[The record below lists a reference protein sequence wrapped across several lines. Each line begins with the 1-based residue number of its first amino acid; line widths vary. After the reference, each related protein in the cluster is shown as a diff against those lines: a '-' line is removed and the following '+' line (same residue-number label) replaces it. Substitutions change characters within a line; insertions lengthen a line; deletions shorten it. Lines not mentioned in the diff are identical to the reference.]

1 MSDLLRMV
9 SLLKPYWRY
18 LGQSLL
24 VGVLIM
30 MMQLPG
36 PYMTKV
42 LVDDVYPQGDE
53 SLLWCVLI
61 LGSVIT
67 MGLGFTNLL
76 SGYFGQFVG
85 IRMGLDFQSRFYRH
99 IQSLDFSFFD
109 QRETGAIIS
118 RFDDMYQSITNV
130 IQIAN
135 SFVMNLLQCFVFPP
149 ILLLINWKLALVSI
163 AVLPL
168 DTLLV
173 VTTRKYFKSLSERL
187 AQRSA
192 ELNARQYESLNGIR
206 SVQALG
212 LESNFYGKM
221 VQLLSAVTDLQL
233 RSALLQGGTSF
244 VATMIRACGTFSYGI
259 YGWTQVL
266 EGHLSLG
273 SYLAFSGYVGFLY
286 GPIGNLVGLLGRV
299 EVTRV
304 HINRFLE
311 LYDLRPTISDDPSQ
325 KRLAR
330 VRGEIRFEGV
340 SFSYDGKAVILRE
353 LTLTVPSG
361 STLALV
367 GRSGTGKSTLAKLV
381 PRFYDPTSG
390 SVTIDGEDVRNLRLK
405 FLRENVTYSLQ
416 GNSFFYGTVLEN
428 LTFGR
433 ALPESTVREAA
444 RKANIHDAIAA
455 LPEGYESRVGEQG
468 VQLSE
473 GERQRLV
480 LARILLINSPIVV
493 LDEPTSALDLESEHL
508 AQEALGNLRRD
519 RTLIVIAHKISTIRN
534 ADEIAVLDGGKIVEQ
549 GNHSQLI
556 ERDGLYSRMN
566 RLTATL

>member
-1 MSDLLRMV
+1 MSNLFRMMSLLR
-9 SLLKPYWRY
+9 PYWRY
-18 LGQSLL
+18 LGQSLV
-24 VGVLIM
+24 VGILIM
-30 MMQLPG
+30 MLQLPG

-42 LVDDVYPQGDE
+42 LVDDIYPQGDQ
-53 SLLWCVLI
+53 SLLWCILI
-61 LGSVIT
+61 LGSVMT
-67 MGLGFTNLL
+67 MGLGLTNLL

-85 IRMGLDFQSRFYRH
+85 VHMGLDFQSRFYRH
-99 IQSLDFSFFD
+99 IQSLDFGFFD

-118 RFDDMYQSITNV
+118 RFDDMYQSITSV
-130 IQIAN
+130 IQIVN
-135 SFVMNLLQCFVFPP
+135 SFVMNLLQCLVFPP

-168 DTLLV
+168 DTILV

-212 LESNFYGKM
+212 LESSFYGKM
-221 VQLLSAVTDLQL
+221 VHLLSAVTDLQL
-233 RSALLQGGTSF
+233 RSALLQGGTNF
-244 VATMIRACGTFSYGI
+244 LATTIRVGGTFAYGI

-286 GPIGNLVGLLGRV
+286 GPIGNLVGLIGRV
-299 EVTRV
+299 EVTLV

-311 LYDLRPTISDDPSQ
+311 LYDLRPTIFDQPNQ
-325 KRLAR
+325 KRLGR
-330 VRGEIRFEGV
+330 VHGEICFEGV
-340 SFSYDGKAVILRE
+340 SFSYDGRAMILQE
-353 LTLTVPSG
+353 IGLTVPAG
-361 STLALV
+361 STVALV

-390 SVTIDGEDVRNLRLK
+390 VVTVDGEDVRNLRLR
-405 FLRENVTYSLQ
+405 FLRENITYSLQ
-416 GNSFFYGTVLEN
+416 GNNIFHGTVLEN

-433 ALPESTVREAA
+433 PLSESTVREAA
-444 RKANIHDAIAA
+444 RKANIHDTIAA
-455 LPEGYESRVGEQG
+455 LPDGYESRVGEQG

-480 LARILLINSPIVV
+480 LARVLLLDSPIVI
-493 LDEPTSALDLESEHL
+493 LDEPTSALDMESEHL
-508 AQEALGNLRRD
+508 AQEALGNLKRD
-519 RTLIVIAHKISTIRN
+519 RTLIVIAHKISTIRR
-534 ADEIAVLDGGKIVEQ
+534 ADEIAVLDGGRIVER
-549 GNHSQLI
+549 GDHSQLMTK
-556 ERDGLYSRMN
+556 DGFYARMN
-566 RLTATL
+566 KLSATL